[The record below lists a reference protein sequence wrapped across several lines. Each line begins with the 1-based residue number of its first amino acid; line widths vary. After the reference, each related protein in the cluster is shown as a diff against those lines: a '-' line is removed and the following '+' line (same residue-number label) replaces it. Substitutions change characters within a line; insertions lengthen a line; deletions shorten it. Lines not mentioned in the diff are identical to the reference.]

1 MATVTPNFNWPV
13 PTSTDLVKD
22 GATAIEALGD
32 SIDASLVDL
41 KGGTTGQVL
50 SKTSGTD
57 MDFTWVTSDDANA
70 IQNSIVNAKGDLIGA
85 SANDTPAIISVGAN
99 GETLVADSSTST
111 GLRYQPTMAAGKNA
125 IINGGMD
132 IWQRG
137 TSSTASGSYGAADRW
152 WQLIASGSCT
162 YSRESTI
169 IPSGSQ
175 YSLKLLSGGAG
186 TNAYAMQ
193 AIETSNAIRYAGQ
206 TVILSAQVAS
216 SASVSWT
223 CVLSYS
229 TAVDTAVGGSWTDI
243 TPTSGGTATT
253 TSTTFSTITGVF
265 VVPSTAKSFRLHFLA
280 GSMASGTAA
289 YLGNTQLEI
298 GSVAT
303 AFTRAGGTIQ
313 GETSA
318 CQRYYIRFNSSQAYG
333 FLPTTGYASSTT
345 NITQQ
350 VVAPVQMRTLPT
362 AIDYG
367 GAWQTVGA
375 GNLSV
380 SAFTLT
386 SNNGQ
391 VLRADAT
398 VTGATTNAFYQ
409 ILANNN
415 ANSYLGWS
423 AEL

>member
-1 MATVTPNFNWPV
+1 MATGRV
-13 PTSTDLVKD
+13 PT
-22 GATAIEALGD
+22 TA
-32 SIDASLVDL
+32 
-41 KGGTTGQVL
+41 
-50 SKTSGTD
+50 
-57 MDFTWVTSDDANA
+57 
-70 IQNSIVNAKGDLIGA
+70 NSPLTAKGDLFGYSTTQA
-85 SANDTPAIISVGAN
+85 RVPVGND
-99 GETLVADSSTST
+99 GETIVADSSTST
-111 GLRYQPTMAAGKNA
+111 GLRYQQTMAAGKNA

-193 AIETSNAIRYAGQ
+193 AIETANAIRYAGQ

-265 VVPSTAKSFRLHFLA
+265 AVPSTAKSFRLHFLA

-303 AFTRAGGTIQ
+303 AFTRAGGSIQ
-313 GETSA
+313 GELAA
-318 CQRYYIRFNSSQAYG
+318 CQRYYYRTGGQQYTFYG
-333 FLPTTGYASSTT
+333 NAIAQNATSTYTSLPL
-345 NITQQ
+345 
-350 VVAPVQMRTLPT
+350 PVTMRTTAASIDYQTAVNYRLQGSTAFNVT
-362 AIDYG
+362 AISLSGVGDG
-367 GAWQTVGA
+367 LNTAGIVVTVASGLTA
-375 GNLSV
+375 GNYYQFL
-380 SAFTLT
+380 
-386 SNNGQ
+386 SNNST
-391 VLRADAT
+391 AT
-398 VTGATTNAFYQ
+398 YIG
-409 ILANNN
+409 I
-415 ANSYLGWS
+415 S